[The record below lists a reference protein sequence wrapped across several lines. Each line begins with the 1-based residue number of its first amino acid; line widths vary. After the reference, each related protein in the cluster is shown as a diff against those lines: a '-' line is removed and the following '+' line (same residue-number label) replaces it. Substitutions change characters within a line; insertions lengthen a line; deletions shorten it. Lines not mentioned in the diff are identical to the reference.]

1 MWCYD
6 NILVNVAACVIPGC
20 VRACARARA
29 VLSKQEH
36 KSKKRSQS
44 IYPPTYPL
52 NKILFVTKSYI
63 PIIKP
68 TRCTNF
74 SNLFWSRNLHVSDRF
89 TVYHQESIT
98 VYTAIDIC
106 HTGYADC
113 MLARSGCSILISLLD
128 SWWWTVNLSETC
140 RVLFQ
145 NKFEKSMHVVGF
157 INIQGVTGGTDQTS
171 GERSLC

>member
-1 MWCYD
+1 MTKCDVVMWCYD

-106 HTGYADC
+106 HTGYADYASEIR
-113 MLARSGCSILISLLD
+113 MFHPDLAARLLMMD
-128 SWWWTVNLSETC
+128 SKPVRN
-140 RVLFQ
+140 
-145 NKFEKSMHVVGF
+145 M
-157 INIQGVTGGTDQTS
+157 
-171 GERSLC
+171 